1 MKPINKQPRIS
12 GLDTFRFIAALW
24 VVFCHCGSFPLADGL
39 DRASAVG
46 LRIQGFYN
54 NLFPGVP
61 AVTVFFVI
69 SGFCIHY
76 PYRGANTFELWP
88 YLTRRYI
95 RIGIPLIAAVL
106 LAGPFHVNLSFFQ
119 DSILWSLVAE
129 LIYYTLYPF
138 LRVLKARFGW
148 NKILA
153 GSFLAA
159 FAVIAGLYP
168 SAKDYAPSG
177 SALSWLICLPCWLL
191 GCRLAEEDFRLAKAA
206 VSGVSVWLGRLLVWF
221 AAWGCSA
228 LRYHSPV
235 GYPWTLNVFA
245 ILVFFW
251 LRAEIMAFR
260 HNPPPRALEWAGKW
274 SYSIYLMHMIAFAVL
289 ANFRPPDLGPKLNW
303 IRMFVFVM
311 GFSYLFYLLIEKP
324 GHFIAKRAALF
335 VKQREAGK
343 TAPPFQNAPLPRPIA
358 TELVK

>member
-1 MKPINKQPRIS
+1 MKPISKQPRIL

-24 VVFCHCGSFPLADGL
+24 VVFCHCGSFPLTDGI
-39 DRASAVG
+39 DAGSFIGRH
-46 LRIQGFYN
+46 IQGFYN

-76 PYRGANTFELWP
+76 PYRGANTFELFP

-138 LRVLKARFGW
+138 LRILKTRFGW

-153 GSFLAA
+153 CSFLAA

-168 SAKDYAPSG
+168 SAMDYAPSG
-177 SALSWLICLPCWLL
+177 SALSWLICLPCWLM
-191 GCRLAEEDFRLAKAA
+191 GCLLAEVDFSSVKAA
-206 VSGVSVWLGRLLVWF
+206 ASGVSVWLWRFLVWF
-221 AAWGCSA
+221 AAWGCST
-228 LRYHSPV
+228 LRFHSPV
-235 GYPWTLNVFA
+235 GYPWTLNLFA
-245 ILVFFW
+245 IMVFFW
-251 LRAEIMAFR
+251 LRGEIMAFR
-260 HNPPPRALEWAGKW
+260 HNPPPHVLEWAGKW
-274 SYSIYLMHMIAFAVL
+274 SYSIYLMHMIAFNVFAK
-289 ANFRPPDLGPKLNW
+289 FSPTKLGPTLDW
-303 IRMFVFVM
+303 LRMMFFVLLC
-311 GFSYLFYLLIEKP
+311 SYVFYLLIEKP
-324 GHFIAKRAALF
+324 GHFLAKRAALF
-335 VKQREAGK
+335 LKQRNTAK
-343 TAPPFQNAPLPRPIA
+343 TAPPFKNAALPTPIT